1 MRFEWDDAKR
11 TENLRKH
18 GFDFVDAE
26 WIFEN
31 ETITDADARYDYP
44 ERRFYTIGLLQG
56 TVVVL
61 VHTETDEVIRVISLR
76 KATSYEEH
84 IYFSQIRD

>member
-1 MRFEWDDAKR
+1 MRFEWDETKR

-26 WIFEN
+26 WNFES
-31 ETITDADARYDYP
+31 ETIIDAYARYDYP
-44 ERRFYTIGLLQG
+44 EHRFYTIRLLQG

-76 KATSYEEH
+76 KATGYEEQ
-84 IYFSQIRD
+84 IYFSQIRN